1 MLACAFF
8 CAHQNASLTCIA
20 LLPPPPQI
28 TGEIDVAA
36 AKSPPQKLQLLSNC
50 TQRYRYVKVEVAA
63 GGVNAQVVG
72 LELNGVAESLEL
84 LRVADVPRLDA
95 DADALP
101 AVTDIFP
108 ADLELVSSVEAALD
122 AHKDILKDERLMKSI
137 QDSSAET
144 EKDFAMIP
152 DHARQMLA
160 LYMSESSPRHHAFF
174 SQLNAALADPDR
186 EKLQPFRDGL
196 WLMLHGIKLLR
207 PEPEQILYRG
217 VAAAL
222 DELGTGY
229 REGEV
234 VRWAGLSTVA
244 TNLADVRDFV
254 GHGAPR
260 TIFHVHL
267 TSPEAR
273 DLTPFARPSATDLSL
288 ARPRTVVL
296 PPNMRFRV
304 EEVCRFG
311 GGLSVVRCLQL
322 QTTQPIMDLA
332 FVDPF
337 EKAVAELKPEFQA
350 ATEAELVYALSKARD
365 GDVVCMRPGVCVLQ
379 QPLVITVGVTIRSA
393 GPAGLIGGGV
403 VLQGPCHP
411 VVHWQAESGGGLYE
425 LEVSQLGANS
435 VLPRQAALLVE
446 KGKPMLTKCTFR
458 ADSSA
463 EAAAIIRVEGPFAN
477 MHMKECSISSGPGA
491 GIMFSKGA
499 KGTVQHCE
507 ISKNSRANVVIEDKD
522 TNPTLEDNDIHS
534 GLMSGVFVKS
544 KGQGIVQRNKIR
556 GNNFANVEVNDSSP
570 EILDNEIFE
579 GLQSGVYCHDNGEAV
594 VRGNRVY
601 ANKRANVSISKHANP
616 VIEDNEI
623 RDGAQSGVFVYGE
636 GKGIIRGNKIHKN
649 TFANVEVNGSE
660 PLIEN
665 NDVYNGQ
672 QSGVY
677 VHGGARVVVRGNKIH
692 ENARANISISKK
704 GDPLIEGNDV
714 WGGSQSGI
722 FIYGDGKGRIIANR
736 IFKNTY
742 ANVEIKGEYSEPTLE
757 LNEIYQGRSCGV
769 LLHEDAGGALRK
781 NRIYENAKEGIRQK
795 EPKKAAVEEN
805 VTDGNNVGGG

>member
-1 MLACAFF
+1 MPPA
-8 CAHQNASLTCIA
+8 ASMFPANLE
-20 LLPPPPQI
+20 LP
-28 TGEIDVAA
+28 A
-36 AKSPPQKLQLLSNC
+36 S
-50 TQRYRYVKVEVAA
+50 VEV
-63 GGVNAQVVG
+63 
-72 LELNGVAESLEL
+72 
-84 LRVADVPRLDA
+84 
-95 DADALP
+95 
-101 AVTDIFP
+101 
-108 ADLELVSSVEAALD
+108 ALD
-122 AHKDILKDERLMKSI
+122 AHKDILNDARLMKAL
-137 QDSSAET
+137 QESSAET

-152 DHARQMLA
+152 EHARQMLA
-160 LYMSESSPRHHAFF
+160 LYMAESSPRHQAFF

-186 EKLQPFRDGL
+186 EKLQPFRDAL

-207 PEPEQILYRG
+207 PEPELTLYRG
-217 VAAAL
+217 VAVGL
-222 DELGTGY
+222 DQLGTGY

-234 VRWAGLSTVA
+234 VQWAGLSTLA
-244 TNLADVRDFV
+244 INLADVRDFL
-254 GHGAPR
+254 GHDAPR
-260 TIFHVHL
+260 TIFHVRL
-267 TSPEAR
+267 TSPGGR
-273 DLTPFARPSATDLSL
+273 DLTPFSRPGADEVPL

-296 PPNMRFRV
+296 PPNVRLQV

-322 QTTQPIMDLA
+322 QTADQIMDLA

-350 ATEAELVYALSKARD
+350 GTEAELVYALAKAKD

-379 QPLVITVGVTIRSA
+379 QPLVVTVAVTIRSA

-411 VVHWQAESGGGLYE
+411 VVHWQAGSGGGGLCE
-425 LEVSQLGANS
+425 LEVSQLGASS
-435 VLPRQAALLVE
+435 VLPRQAAVLVE
-446 KGKPMLTKCTFR
+446 KGRPLLTRCTFR

-463 EAAAIIRVEGPFAN
+463 EAAAIVRVEGPSAD
-477 MHMKECSISSGPGA
+477 MLMKECSINSGPGA

-499 KGTVQHCE
+499 RGTVQHCE
-507 ISKNSRANVVIEDKD
+507 ISKNSRANVVIEDAG

-544 KGQGIVQRNKIR
+544 KGRGLVQRNKIR

-570 EILDNEIFE
+570 EILENDIFE

-616 VIEDNEI
+616 VIENNEI

-677 VHGGARVVVRGNKIH
+677 VHGGARVVVRGNEIH

-704 GDPLIEGNDV
+704 GDPLIECTQTH
-714 WGGSQSGI
+714 SI
-722 FIYGDGKGRIIANR
+722 F
-736 IFKNTY
+736 
-742 ANVEIKGEYSEPTLE
+742 
-757 LNEIYQGRSCGV
+757 
-769 LLHEDAGGALRK
+769 
-781 NRIYENAKEGIRQK
+781 
-795 EPKKAAVEEN
+795 
-805 VTDGNNVGGG
+805 